1 MDTTD
6 TGLQMMENE
15 KPPKIS
21 IRRKHLG
28 NMLASAWK
36 IKGQKS
42 SEINSWILNET
53 PDMIM
58 GASP

>member
-1 MDTTD
+1 
-6 TGLQMMENE
+6 MMENE
-15 KPPKIS
+15 KPSKIS
-21 IRRKHLG
+21 ICREHPG
-28 NMLASAWK
+28 NMLASPWK